1 MKGCNTRP
9 HPRRKRRFFRYL
21 KTELGSY
28 PTPSPR
34 QQFDSHNPCTCIY
47 VSVCMKVSI
56 CIQKLRDICVSISM
70 ISGRSMNMTVN
81 GHGITKEMAAH
92 IWEGPAAGHMWCE
105 GNQQA
110 NHSIAYSL
118 YHASHN
124 PNGRTLA
131 IHIIHKSRI
140 LYIIYIWKGLHIVNR
155 EYCGWSFGKV
165 WRMHD
170 FFFFFSS

>member
-1 MKGCNTRP
+1 
-9 HPRRKRRFFRYL
+9 
-21 KTELGSY
+21 
-28 PTPSPR
+28 
-34 QQFDSHNPCTCIY
+34 
-47 VSVCMKVSI
+47 
-56 CIQKLRDICVSISM
+56 
-70 ISGRSMNMTVN
+70 MNMTVN

-124 PNGRTLA
+124 PNGTESHANAYMLYMN
-131 IHIIHKSRI
+131 IGRI
-140 LYIIYIWKGLHIVNR
+140 LYIYIWKGLHIVNR

-170 FFFFFSS
+170 FFSRK